1 MKFLDSIIVNH
12 ENEAKT
18 IELYHGDLTDMPPE
32 HAVDVLILSSLP
44 NSYHPT
50 RGTVIRALDQKGISV
65 KKLAQ
70 NKAIDLRESFSS
82 WLSQPI
88 ETDISSIQF
97 KQIMCFEENLRQ
109 NSPEVIRD
117 IFQGLM
123 PLVTGDTPITSIAM
137 SLIGTGAQKANTT
150 DVLES
155 LLEAAVHWL
164 ALGIP
169 VKTIKLV
176 QYSQLK
182 AWEMKGA
189 FAILKKRYADLS
201 LIRDSSYTHDLFISY
216 SHNNTQDVEFFVEQI
231 RKLDPN
237 IRLFYDR
244 QNLDSGAAWQH
255 EIYEALDDC
264 KKVVTFYSPDYLQSK
279 VCKEEYNIA
288 LFRHRDSEDGILIP
302 INLYSAE
309 LPSYMKLVQ
318 YIDCREANHK
328 KLIHACE
335 IILQQL

>member
-12 ENEAKT
+12 ENETKT

-32 HAVDVLILSSLP
+32 HAVDVLIISSFP
-44 NSYHPT
+44 NNYYPT

-65 KKLAQ
+65 KELFG
-70 NKAIDLRESFSS
+70 NKAVDLRESFSS

-88 ETDISSIQF
+88 ESDDPRIQF
-97 KQIMCFEENLRQ
+97 KQVMCFESVVGES
-109 NSPEVIRD
+109 SPEIVRD
-117 IFQGLM
+117 VFQGLM
-123 PLVTGDTPITSIAM
+123 PLVTGNDPITSIAM
-137 SLIGTGAQKANTT
+137 SMIGTGGQGAKIT
-150 DVLES
+150 DVLEQ
-155 LLEAAVHWL
+155 LIDMAVHWL

-176 QYSQLK
+176 EYSQLK

-264 KKVVTFYSPDYLQSK
+264 KKVITFYSPDYLQSK

-288 LFRHRDSEDGILIP
+288 LFRHRDAKDGILIP
-302 INLYSAE
+302 IHLYSAE

-318 YIDCREANHK
+318 YIDCREANHE